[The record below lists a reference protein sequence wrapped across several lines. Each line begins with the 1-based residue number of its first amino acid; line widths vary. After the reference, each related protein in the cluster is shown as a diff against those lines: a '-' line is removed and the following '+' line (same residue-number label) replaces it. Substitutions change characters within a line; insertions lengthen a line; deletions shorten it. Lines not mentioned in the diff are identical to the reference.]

1 VNEREERPRSPAP
14 RAESPAEP
22 TSLHYRLHLALRRE
36 EEGRYPEALALLD
49 EVLSE
54 DPDCLMARL
63 HRGKVCVFTGQL
75 EQAAAEF
82 NAVLC
87 RDEECLP
94 ARLHLAALFIL
105 MGLQGDAELHFRLAL
120 LCSGPPDDRV
130 PTESALGLRRVSA
143 RVPFPRFFQS

>member
-1 VNEREERPRSPAP
+1 VNEREERLWFPARRP
-14 RAESPAEP
+14 ESPAEP
-22 TSLHYRLHLALRRE
+22 TSLHYRLHLALHRE

-49 EVLSE
+49 GVLSE

-105 MGLQGDAELHFRLAL
+105 MGLQGDAELHFRLAM
-120 LCSGPPDDRV
+120 LCSDPPDDRE
-130 PTESALGLRRVSA
+130 PNDNTAGPRRVTA
-143 RVPFPRFFQS
+143 RVPFPRFSQN